1 MMKRNLLS
9 RTLLLLLMVVGGVC
23 GAWAQTLTEGFETKA
38 ASTTYNS
45 TVTVSEEESDCGIGW
60 SMYYGT
66 VSTND
71 KVSGSNSAQMRFYTG
86 MTGWPY
92 INTTT
97 PIDGLTN
104 VSFKARTSDVKNKM
118 DVSCS
123 EDGKTWTVVSS
134 ANTFEKANTAYD
146 FSVDVPS
153 GSKYIKI
160 GFNENSG
167 GANKSKIVIDDVV
180 FTYSSNKTATT
191 TTIDASGITNTYI
204 NEGTAAGSL
213 SATVKAGEAVVSGAA
228 ITWLSSK
235 EEVATIDE
243 YGVVT
248 LVGEGTTTI
257 TARFSGNDKYNQ
269 SSDTYNLTVTDT
281 RSEAG
286 LAFEENSYTLGE
298 GDELSAPALTNPNNL
313 TVTYESS
320 APSVATVDADGNVTA
335 VAAGSATITASFAGN
350 SSYKAGSASYSVI
363 VKMTI
368 PADAI
373 LYESFDKN
381 EEVGGNDGTWSGIQQ
396 TPAPSFDNEGWEYS
410 KAYAGYRCVRTG
422 KSGSITTPGL
432 GITGDV
438 TLSFMMASWG
448 SDTNNGYVAILN
460 GGTFD
465 DGESTQKTISIKKS
479 EWGIFTLELKNVT
492 AETKIKFFD
501 NGNDKRLFIDEVLIV
516 KPSVKIAVAK
526 EYISFCS
533 DKALD
538 FTNVE
543 GLEALVVTKINDT
556 SVSTEKVET
565 VPAGVG
571 VILHKTG
578 TATSFNVPVAATA
591 TKPAKNFLV
600 GVLEATEIGGNGTD
614 YVLKDGKFMKAN
626 AGTLAA
632 GKAYLKTDVNAAPA
646 LTIGY
651 GDEGTTGIR
660 SIDNGQLT
668 IDNVYYDLSGRRV
681 AEPTKGVY
689 IVNGKKVV
697 IK

>member
-23 GAWAQTLTEGFETKA
+23 GAWAQTLTEGFENKA
-38 ASTTYNS
+38 TGTNYQG

-60 SMYYGT
+60 EIYYGC

-71 KVSGSNSAQMRFYTG
+71 KVSDGNNAQMRWYASAIDKY
-86 MTGWPY
+86 PY
-92 INTTT
+92 VMTTT
-97 PIDGLTN
+97 AIEGLSN
-104 VSFKARTSDVKNKM
+104 VALKARTSSTNVKM
-118 DVSCS
+118 DISYS
-123 EDGKTWTVVSS
+123 ADGENWTVGTTY
-134 ANTFEKANTAYD
+134 TFETTKAEVSFDIPVGNKFVKFGVSTSSTA
-146 FSVDVPS
+146 PTS
-153 GSKYIKI
+153 GNYKL
-160 GFNENSG
+160 G
-167 GANKSKIVIDDVV
+167 IDDVV
-180 FTYSSNKTATT
+180 FTYSSSKTATT

-243 YGVVT
+243 DGVVT

-257 TARFSGNDKYNQ
+257 TARFAGDDKYNQ
-269 SSDTYNLTVTDT
+269 SSDTYDLTVTDT

-286 LAFEENSYTLGE
+286 LAFEENSYTLDE

-363 VKMTI
+363 VKMAI

-373 LYESFDKN
+373 LYESFDTN
-381 EEVGGNDGTWSGIQQ
+381 EKVGGNDGTWSAIQQ
-396 TPAPSFDNEGWEYS
+396 TPAPSFDNEGWEYET
-410 KAYAGYRCVRTG
+410 AYAGYQCVRTG
-422 KSGSITTPGL
+422 KSGSITTPAL

-448 SDTNNGYVAILN
+448 SDTNNGYVTILN

-479 EWGIFTLELKNVT
+479 EWGTFTLDLKNVT

-501 NGNDKRLFIDEVLIV
+501 NGNGKRLFIDEVLIV

-526 EYISFCS
+526 DYISFCS

-543 GLEALVVTKINDT
+543 GLEALVVTKVNET
-556 SVSTEKVET
+556 SVSTEAVTT
-565 VPAGVG
+565 VPARVG

-591 TKPAKNFLV
+591 TAPATNYLV
-600 GVLEATEIGGNGTD
+600 GVLEATTIGGNDTD
-614 YVLKDGKFMKAN
+614 YVLKDGVFKKAN

-632 GKAYLKTDVNAAPA
+632 GKAYLKTDANAAPA